1 MKKTEKIGLIVSQCF
16 EKENKDQTK
25 KRGRLQ
31 AKGKKG
37 GGKEGL
43 HRPDLPLTDIHSSV
57 LSLTY
62 LNQNP
67 GTGQWNPSPF
77 KPLL

>member
-16 EKENKDQTK
+16 EKENKDQIK
-25 KRGRLQ
+25 KRGSLQ
-31 AKGKKG
+31 AKKKG

-43 HRPDLPLTDIHSSV
+43 HRLDLPLTDIHSSV
-57 LSLTY
+57 LSLMY

-77 KPLL
+77 KSLP